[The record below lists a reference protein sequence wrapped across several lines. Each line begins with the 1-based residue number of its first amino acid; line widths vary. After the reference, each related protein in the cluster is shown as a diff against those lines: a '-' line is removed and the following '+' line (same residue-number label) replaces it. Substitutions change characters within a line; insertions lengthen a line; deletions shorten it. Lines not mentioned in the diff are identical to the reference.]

1 MAARLKMK
9 SGRKGEAMEFLKEI
23 FGTEALTY
31 DQLAAKVS
39 EKKMK
44 LADLSGGAYVG
55 KEKYDTLTA
64 ERDSLKTRLDD
75 ANGKLEGYDPE
86 WKNKAAQAQTEAENK
101 IKALQRL
108 QALKEQSSSLK
119 FSSES
124 AKRAFLSDLE
134 ARDLPLEDGRVIGF
148 DEFVKK
154 YRETDPDAFAP
165 DKPAP
170 SITIP
175 GHGQP
180 TKLKAQTILDE
191 KYKNNT
197 LYHQKGE

>member
-1 MAARLKMK
+1 M
-9 SGRKGEAMEFLKEI
+9 
-23 FGTEALTY
+23 
-31 DQLAAKVS
+31 
-39 EKKMK
+39 
-44 LADLSGGAYVG
+44 
-55 KEKYDTLTA
+55 TA

-180 TKLKAQTILDE
+180 TKLTAQNILDE
-191 KYKNNT
+191 KYKNNPF
-197 LYHQKGE
+197 YHPKGE